1 MACVQEGEAVECGRG
16 AAWRRAPPPYLLAS
30 AAAAAA
36 AAVPLVGL
44 TTPAGGSRGRMSLSI
59 EAGLTCGPKRLTTR
73 PAGSTRNF
81 AKFHLMSEPSISP
94 CFSLRCTH
102 AGWALNPLTSTL
114 VNIGKVAPY
123 LSANDRISAAEP
135 GS

>member
-30 AAAAAA
+30 AAAVAAAAA

-59 EAGLTCGPKRLTTR
+59 EAGLT
-73 PAGSTRNF
+73 
-81 AKFHLMSEPSISP
+81 
-94 CFSLRCTH
+94 
-102 AGWALNPLTSTL
+102 W
-114 VNIGKVAPY
+114 
-123 LSANDRISAAEP
+123 
-135 GS
+135 